1 VRRLLHELLSGHV
14 QPTGCAGGAPLTEP
28 TDRLEDIQMSQAIE
42 GSDPTSGAP
51 PPFSLAI
58 EGAASRNYRARIS
71 DILDG
76 ARSVGRDVDGDP
88 SE

>member
-1 VRRLLHELLSGHV
+1 MSRSGEQRMNGRLRKAARRTHPCPKRAV
-14 QPTGCAGGAPLTEP
+14 EP
-28 TDRLEDIQMSQAIE
+28 
-42 GSDPTSGAP
+42 
-51 PPFSLAI
+51 AI